1 MLLYAL
7 KADGHINDIQ
17 SKMKELASYFNE
29 WELDFLF
36 EIICHLTKI
45 DLLKHYVNT
54 LKVRSVLFAHHVM
67 DVLIALTVSYVCV
80 VKDAQIV
87 TNVAIK
93 PISVLWSE
101 MFNTVK
107 DSIYKNVNDF

>member
-1 MLLYAL
+1 M
-7 KADGHINDIQ
+7 
-17 SKMKELASYFNE
+17 
-29 WELDFLF
+29 
-36 EIICHLTKI
+36 TKI

-93 PISVLWSE
+93 PISVL
-101 MFNTVK
+101 
-107 DSIYKNVNDF
+107 